1 MAKPTALVAK
11 KRSVKRTKHFPRW
24 QAHQF
29 KRVKD
34 VWRCPR
40 GIDGRFRRKFKGTGP
55 HVNIGYGTDSRVK
68 HVLPNG
74 FKKFRVFN
82 AEDVDL
88 LLLHNRKYAAEIAAS
103 VSSAKRETILARAAQ
118 LNVRVINANSR
129 KHEKEENE

>member
-29 KRVKD
+29 MRVKD
-34 VWRCPR
+34 SWRAPR
-40 GIDGRFRRKFKGTGP
+40 GIDGRFRRRFKGTGP
-55 HVNIGYGTDSRVK
+55 HVKIGYGTDSRVK

-82 AEDVDL
+82 ADEVDL
-88 LLLHNRKYAAEIAAS
+88 LLLHNRKYAAEIGAA
-103 VSSAKRETILARAAQ
+103 VSSATREKILVRAAQ

-129 KHEKEENE
+129 KLSKQEDE

>member
-1 MAKPTALVAK
+1 MAKPTALTLK
-11 KRSVKRTKHFPRW
+11 KRSVKRTSRFPRW

-34 VWRCPR
+34 SWRAPR

-55 HVNIGYGTDSRVK
+55 HVNIGYGTDARVK

-82 AEDVDL
+82 AADVDL
-88 LLLHNRKYAAEIAAS
+88 LLMHNRKYAVEIATK
-103 VSSAKRETILARAAQ
+103 VSAQNREAILERAAQ
-118 LNVRVINANSR
+118 LCVRVINGNSK
-129 KHEKEENE
+129 KHEKQESE